1 MTLLKIITIPDSR
14 LKTKSN
20 KIDNFDF
27 ELKKDIKNMYETLYE
42 SENGIG
48 LAAPQV
54 GLLKR
59 LIVIDLKEDNKS
71 NPLTLINPEILYK
84 SDEKFINQE
93 GCLSIPGYYAD
104 IERSQKIE
112 YQYYD
117 ENGIKIKTTAEG
129 LLSICIQHEIDHLDG
144 ILFID
149 YLSKLKRKMALE
161 KVFKIKSKN
170 N

>member
-20 KIDNFDF
+20 KIDNFD
-27 ELKKDIKNMYETLYE
+27 ENLKKDIKNMYETLYA

-54 GLLKR
+54 GLMKR
-59 LIVIDLKEDNKS
+59 LIVIDLKEEDKS
-71 NPLTLINPEILYK
+71 EPLTLVNPKILNK
-84 SDEKFINQE
+84 SDEKFVNQE

-112 YQYYD
+112 CEYND
-117 ENGIKIKTTAEG
+117 ANGSKRTMTAQG
-129 LLSICIQHEIDHLDG
+129 LLSICIQHEVDHLNG
-144 ILFID
+144 VLFID
-149 YLSKLKRKMALE
+149 YLSKLKRKIALE
-161 KVFKIKSKN
+161 KVTKAKN
-170 N
+170 KN

>member
-1 MTLLKIITIPDSR
+1 M
-14 LKTKSN
+14 
-20 KIDNFDF
+20 
-27 ELKKDIKNMYETLYE
+27 
-42 SENGIG
+42 
-48 LAAPQV
+48 
-54 GLLKR
+54 
-59 LIVIDLKEDNKS
+59 
-71 NPLTLINPEILYK
+71 
-84 SDEKFINQE
+84 
-93 GCLSIPGYYAD
+93 SIPGYYAD

-117 ENGIKIKTTAEG
+117 ENGTRRKTTAGG